1 MTPILRKALLYGTI
15 VAVAVTGVAS
25 VIGNAVAGT
34 PGLLGAL
41 VGGALSAVFL
51 AITSVSMLVAQRLT
65 RDDPTNPLFFGVV
78 VGVLGIK
85 MVLFLVVILWL
96 RGQDWLDLGV
106 FAFTS
111 IATVVGSLIAD
122 AAAFTRARVPY
133 VGDVKLPG
141 E

>member
-1 MTPILRKALLYGTI
+1 MTPILRKALLYGAI
-15 VAVAVTGVAS
+15 VAVVVTGVAS
-25 VIGNAVAGT
+25 LIGNAVAGT

-65 RDDPTNPLFFGVV
+65 RDDPTSPVFFGVV

-85 MVLFLVVILWL
+85 MLLFLVVILWL

>member
-1 MTPILRKALLYGTI
+1 VTPILTKALIYGAI
-15 VAVAVTGVAS
+15 VAVAVTAVAAG
-25 VIGNAVAGT
+25 IGYAVAGT

-51 AITSVSMLVAQRLT
+51 AITSVSMLVAQRIT
-65 RDDPTNPLFFGVV
+65 RDDPSSPVFFGVV
-78 VGVLGIK
+78 VGVLGVK
-85 MVLFLVVILWL
+85 LMLFLVVILWL

-122 AAAFTRARVPY
+122 AVAFTRARVPY